1 MSLHCCS
8 LWVSVPSGQAY
19 NNRESLRAQLFSNQ
33 FYTGVWTTCDA
44 VCAFF
49 RVMWMIPVIHRFLTE
64 LVRLKWLNIYIGQV
78 LFFFFFLKM
87 ERDGGVRDW
96 KNKANIHP
104 CWPNKIGQWRIYNV
118 AFGESFACGT
128 RRVVPSERMDYL
140 RSMRSSWWDN
150 SQIFFGVFM
159 YREKSIE
166 FH

>member
-19 NNRESLRAQLFSNQ
+19 NNRESLRAQLFSNHNSTLGYEQ
-33 FYTGVWTTCDA
+33 RAMQYVL
-44 VCAFF
+44 FF

-64 LVRLKWLNIYIGQV
+64 LVRLKWLNIYTGQV
-78 LFFFFFLKM
+78 LFFFLKM

-96 KNKANIHP
+96 KNKANINP
-104 CWPNKIGQWRIYNV
+104 CWPNKLGQWRIYNV